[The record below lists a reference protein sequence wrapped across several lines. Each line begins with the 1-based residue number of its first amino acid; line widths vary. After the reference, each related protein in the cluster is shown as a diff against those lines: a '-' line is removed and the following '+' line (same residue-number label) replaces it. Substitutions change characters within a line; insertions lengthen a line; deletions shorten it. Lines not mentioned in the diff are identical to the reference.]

1 MNFYWLRRRLR
12 QEVKGLKYVL
22 GNEKSKEIIK
32 LSYVAYQVSRVIY
45 NPYYLLDLSKGY
57 IFKNLI

>member
-45 NPYYLLDLSKGY
+45 NPYYLATLAHNH

>member
-1 MNFYWLRRRLR
+1 MNLFWLRRRLR
-12 QEVKGLKYVL
+12 SEIQGLKYVL

>member
-45 NPYYLLDLSKGY
+45 NPYYLATLAHRHIL
-57 IFKNLI
+57 KNLI

>member
-1 MNFYWLRRRLR
+1 MDMYWLRRRLR
-12 QEVKGLKYVL
+12 SEIQGLKCVI
-22 GNEKSKEIIK
+22 GNKKSKKIIK

-45 NPYYLLDLSKGY
+45 NPYYLATLAHRH

>member
-1 MNFYWLRRRLR
+1 MNFYWLRRRIR
-12 QEVKGLKYVL
+12 QEVVGLKCVI
-22 GNEKSKEIIK
+22 GNEKSKKIIK

-45 NPYYLLDLSKGY
+45 NPYYLLDLSKGF